1 MKQKNCNPSVTKFLD
16 EKNHPNREL
25 IETLRNLILS
35 TNQSLDENI
44 KWNGPNYSINGED
57 RITMRLF
64 PPKSFQLIFH
74 CGAKA
79 RNDLKERLIIVKSD
93 LLLWKSNDRA
103 LIELKKLESEDFN
116 QKELIGIIKKWLK
129 ASS

>member
-1 MKQKNCNPSVTKFLD
+1 MKLKNYNPTVTEFLND
-16 EKNHPNREL
+16 KNHPNRAL
-25 IETLRNLILS
+25 IENLRNLILS
-35 TNQSLDENI
+35 TDQSLDENI

-74 CGAKA
+74 CGAKS
-79 RNDLKERLIIVKSD
+79 RNDLKERLINEKSD

-103 LIELKKLESEDFN
+103 LIELKKLKSDDFN
-116 QKELIGIIKKWLK
+116 QKELTGIIKKWLK

>member
-1 MKQKNCNPSVTKFLD
+1 
-16 EKNHPNREL
+16 
-25 IETLRNLILS
+25 
-35 TNQSLDENI
+35 
-44 KWNGPNYSINGED
+44 
-57 RITMRLF
+57 MRLF

-79 RNDLKERLIIVKSD
+79 RNDLIERLIIDKSD

-103 LIELKKLESEDFN
+103 LIELKKLESDEFN
-116 QKELIGIIKKWLK
+116 QKELTGIIKKWLK